1 MADYKTS
8 IKTSKYSSESK
19 FIFKLLIWI
28 RAVRAPFF
36 TASIIPLSLGMA
48 IAWYEGQVFNP
59 ILGIMTL
66 ISGVAI
72 HAGTNLANDYFD
84 EEADNINE
92 FYSQFN
98 GGSRIIQD
106 QVLPSSHIIKASI
119 ASYFIGILLAILLI
133 FLTNG
138 YLLILFLII
147 AIGLGFFYTAIPV
160 QFSYHGMGEI
170 AVFVGFGPLGVLSAY
185 YIQLGHIN
193 SVIPFFASIPI
204 AILIAMVLFLNEFQ
218 DFEAD
223 LKANKRTLVV
233 ILGKKKSAII
243 YQIGLILTYSSLL
256 LLLLILKLPLLVL
269 LPVISFPL
277 ALKIIKIVR
286 TNYLNINELLPA
298 NGQTI
303 ALHFIFGLLL
313 IVGFILA

>member
-1 MADYKTS
+1 MADYRTS
-8 IKTSKYSSESK
+8 IKTSKRWSESK
-19 FIFKLLIWI
+19 FILKLLIWI

-36 TASIIPLSLGMA
+36 TASIIPLALGMA
-48 IAWYEGQVFNP
+48 IAWYEAQVFDP
-59 ILGIMTL
+59 LLGIMTL

-92 FYSQFN
+92 YYSPFN
-98 GGSRIIQD
+98 GGSRIIQN
-106 QVLPSSHIIKASI
+106 QILTSSNIIKASI
-119 ASYFIGILLAILLI
+119 ASYFVGVLLAISLI

-138 YLLILFLII
+138 YLLILFLVI

-185 YIQLGHIN
+185 YIQLGHLN
-193 SVIPFFASIPI
+193 SFLPYFVSIPI

-218 DFEAD
+218 DFEPD
-223 LKANKRTLVV
+223 LKASKRTLVV
-233 ILGKKKSAII
+233 ILGKKNSAKI
-243 YQIGLILTYSSLL
+243 YQIGLLLTYCSLFFIFLL
-256 LLLLILKLPLLVL
+256 LNLPLLVL

-277 ALKIIKIVR
+277 AVNIIKIVR
-286 TNYLNINELLPA
+286 VNYLNIGELLPA

-303 ALHFIFGLLL
+303 ALHFIFGLLMIL
-313 IVGFILA
+313 GFVLA